1 MPAADLELAMT
12 IDPKDFKTLL
22 VRLTLVTLAVRLV
35 PALTLDL
42 SPGEAALA
50 LGLGRGGATSE
61 PLAQWHHS
69 WAAATGG
76 LAIAARALGLVAEA
90 VLPALA
96 VAFARAAGQ
105 GSIAGLTTGLLL
117 ALGPLGMAVGA
128 RSDSGA
134 SAALGALAALYLL
147 REGLRTASQPWLLAS
162 ATVVALL
169 GVWAPA
175 ALVVVP
181 AGLYVVL
188 RAVAMAEVKRV
199 AWLGWPLAA
208 LAALGVRAV
217 APGFVLTEPHAAA
230 EWLTQTANAAAPSQ
244 WLEQPALQVALAALA
259 AVVPI
264 GPAGALAAQL
274 DVAAAPLWAWI
285 GGSVLMLASV
295 VGAVRGLVQ
304 ADPPRPAAGGAAGP
318 FGAGAGAA
326 DGWRTLGAGTA
337 TTPRT
342 LGDRDWGPGL
352 LLVLGAA
359 GFAAIQ
365 QLRGAIDGV
374 PDALQA
380 GRVGAALLF
389 GPGLAALGAPRSA
402 QGQAADPRFQRRFYW
417 TLGVVALGVFALGA
431 WQLLLQTSDP
441 SRTLAKNAARQVHAL
456 VGQDG
461 AALALGRR
469 GLPIAAMLDAGHV
482 TGRIEASQLAGPQ
495 PLAALVRLLAA
506 KPPVVVLTGDADALG
521 LAEPGATLVRPELV
535 AVRQL
540 LEPTLLASGYEL
552 DDNAAFVR
560 AGLGVLTFTRGGGGD
575 PRAIRPQLGPDQP
588 PLP

>member
-1 MPAADLELAMT
+1 MT

-76 LAIAARALGLVAEA
+76 LAIAARALGLLAEA

-134 SAALGALAALYLL
+134 SAALGALAALFLL
-147 REGLRTASQPWLLAS
+147 REGLRAASQPYLLAS
-162 ATVVALL
+162 AATVLLL

-181 AGLYVVL
+181 AGLYAAS
-188 RAVAMAEVKRV
+188 RAVAMAEVRRT
-199 AWLGWPLAA
+199 ALLGWPLAA
-208 LAALGVRAV
+208 LAALGIRAL
-217 APGFVLTEPHAAA
+217 APGFLLTEPHAAA
-230 EWLTQTANAAAPSQ
+230 EWLTQAANTASPSL
-244 WLEQPALQVALAALA
+244 WLDATPLEAGLAALA
-259 AVVPI
+259 AVVPV
-264 GPAGALAAQL
+264 GPTGVLAAQL

-285 GGSVLMLASV
+285 GGGVLMLASL

-304 ADPPRPAAGGAAGP
+304 ADPPRPAAGGASTGG
-318 FGAGAGAA
+318 FGAGGLGGAAAA
-326 DGWRTLGAGTA
+326 DGWRTLGVGTA

-352 LLVLGAA
+352 LLLLGAA
-359 GFAAIQ
+359 GFVLVQ

-389 GPGLAALGAPRSA
+389 GPGLAALGAPRAA
-402 QGQAADPRFQRRFYW
+402 QGDAADPRFQRRFYW
-417 TLGVVALGVFALGA
+417 TLGAVALGVFALGA

-456 VGQDG
+456 VGRDG

-469 GLPIAAMLDAGHV
+469 GLPIAAMLDAGAV
-482 TGRIEASQLAGPQ
+482 TGRIDASQLSGPQ

-506 KPPVVVLTGDADALG
+506 KPPVLVLTGDADALG
-521 LAEPGATLVRPELV
+521 LAEPGAALTRPDLV

-540 LEPTLLASGYEL
+540 LEPTLQASGYEL

-560 AGLGVLTFTRGGGGD
+560 AGLGVLTYTRGGSGD
-575 PRAIRPQLGPDQP
+575 PRAIRPQLGPNEPPQP
-588 PLP
+588 